1 MIETGVIRLRERDD
15 ELACA
20 LVAGIYVDTRLLQ
33 PLRIHQ
39 RYQLEEKVGLR
50 LEQVG
55 GLPLDGRLEFL
66 SRGARNAVPRLRL
79 APVHYTKFRKT
90 NERLDSFRTA
100 YCS

>member
-1 MIETGVIRLRERDD
+1 MVEPRMIRLRERDD

-20 LVAGIYVDTRLLQ
+20 LVAGKYVDTRLLQ

-39 RYQLEEKVGLR
+39 RYQLEEKVGLC

-55 GLPLDGRLEFL
+55 GLPLDGRFEFL

-79 APVHYTKFRKT
+79 SPVH
-90 NERLDSFRTA
+90 
-100 YCS
+100 

>member
-1 MIETGVIRLRERDD
+1 MIETSVIRLRERDD

-20 LVAGIYVDTRLLQ
+20 LVAGVHIDTRLLQ

-50 LEQVG
+50 LEQIG
-55 GLPLDGRLEFL
+55 GLPLDSRLEFL

-90 NERLDSFRTA
+90 NERLDSFRAA
-100 YCS
+100 YCN